1 MPELQY
7 LETTTCLLYFYFSL
21 FLSPGGVKLNT
32 RCILDDDGTSPEVDT
47 CLRNADQFLDRYL
60 RHIRENTLAD
70 FDRCR

>member
-1 MPELQY
+1 MR
-7 LETTTCLLYFYFSL
+7 
-21 FLSPGGVKLNT
+21 T